1 MADDYILLVDDSKV
15 VERLE
20 FKYPVVLEIIPE
32 SKSSVEK
39 AVKNLGGYPKLR
51 ASNSKDGI
59 TISDNGLFLMDV
71 KFNKEDIKDISKLN
85 DSLKKII
92 GVVDTSL
99 FYNIATKA
107 LVVGE
112 NGVRLIENE
121 R

>member
-1 MADDYILLVDDSKV
+1 
-15 VERLE
+15 
-20 FKYPVVLEIIPE
+20 
-32 SKSSVEK
+32 
-39 AVKNLGGYPKLR
+39 
-51 ASNSKDGI
+51 
-59 TISDNGLFLMDV
+59 MDV

>member
-1 MADDYILLVDDSKV
+1 MKRKISILSLVFFVASLITPISAV
-15 VERLE
+15 NAT
-20 FKYPVVLEIIPE
+20 EIINENSSINITE
-32 SKSSVEK
+32 SID
-39 AVKNLGGYPKLR
+39 
-51 ASNSKDGI
+51 NSEEEI
-59 TISDNGLFLMDV
+59 TNG
-71 KFNKEDIKDISKLN
+71 NKEDIKDISKLN